1 MAMTQPQSETP
12 SAEERPGAATV
23 PDPQGQLVLDLDGF
37 EGPIDLLLSLS
48 REQKVD
54 ITKISILA
62 LAEQY
67 LAFITQAQGVNL
79 ELAADYLVMAAWLA
93 YLKSR
98 LLLPDDHGEEQ
109 PTGQQMADALA
120 FQLRRL
126 ESMQEAGERIM
137 ARPRLGRD
145 FFANGMPEKFGYA
158 STSVY
163 EVTLF
168 DLLSAYGE
176 HTHRS
181 NIRTLRIEP
190 SELYSQDEAIKILTG
205 MLGRMPDWSDL
216 MQFLPEELRG
226 DLVSRSML
234 ASTFVAALQLS
245 KEGKLSLRQ
254 DRAFDVIYVRS
265 SVFNKSGLRDDEDD
279 NGPTDR
285 V

>member
-1 MAMTQPQSETP
+1 LE
-12 SAEERPGAATV
+12 
-23 PDPQGQLVLDLDGF
+23 
-37 EGPIDLLLSLS
+37 
-48 REQKVD
+48 
-54 ITKISILA
+54 LA
-62 LAEQY
+62 DQY
-67 LAFITQAQGVNL
+67 LAWMARVRSTNL

-98 LLLPDDHGEEQ
+98 LLLPELNGEDEPTGEE
-109 PTGQQMADALA
+109 MAAALA
-120 FQLRRL
+120 FQMRRL

-137 ARPRLGRD
+137 ARPRLGQD

-163 EVTLF
+163 EVSLF

-190 SELYSQDEAIKILTG
+190 SELYSPDDAMRMLTD
-205 MLGRMPDWSDL
+205 MLGRIPDWSNL

-234 ASTFVAALQLS
+234 ASTFVAALHLT
-245 KEGKLSLRQ
+245 KEGKLRLRQ
-254 DRAFDVIYVRS
+254 NQAFEAIYVQQTES
-265 SVFNKSGLRDDEDD
+265 D
-279 NGPTDR
+279 
-285 V
+285 